1 MLQGMLINSFHNFD
15 VAHIYIIFSSSI
27 HRFSKKKTF
36 GEKKWAQYVYIC
48 FWGFMN
54 TILLILR
61 SMACSPLLVKYHAI
75 EMTAI
80 TIIKTSM
87 FKSTIVLMKQRHKGK
102 SCLNMACLLATSQHH
117 TVYHITTPHCLP
129 KWGPMPSSNMVCMMG
144 PLKRPH
150 TIFFSSI
157 QIRSPDIPA

>member
-1 MLQGMLINSFHNFD
+1 
-15 VAHIYIIFSSSI
+15 
-27 HRFSKKKTF
+27 
-36 GEKKWAQYVYIC
+36 
-48 FWGFMN
+48 MN
-54 TILLILR
+54 IILLILK

-75 EMTAI
+75 ETTAI

-87 FKSTIVLMKQRHKGK
+87 FKSSTVLMKQRHKGK
-102 SCLNMACLLATSQHH
+102 PLFNMACLLATSQHH
-117 TVYHITTPHCLP
+117 LVYHITAPHRLP
-129 KWGPMPSSNMVCMMG
+129 KCGPMPRSNIVCMMG